1 MAISITVPAEV
12 LDALREEGETD
23 VQVVARCIQTAARA
37 PLRGKQRAT
46 EKAKLTPEDPA
57 GVAVKRA
64 AEASAALTAEAT
76 ADSSVETL
84 LRGVS

>member
-23 VQVVARCIQTAARA
+23 VQVVARCIQTVARA

-57 GVAVKRA
+57 SVAAKRA
-64 AEASAALTAEAT
+64 AEASAVLAAEAT
-76 ADSSVETL
+76 ADNNVETL
-84 LRGVS
+84 LNGVA